1 MTQNDTHQTNGGF
14 VPVHNESDPL
24 IPFDVRDQNG
34 RRGMYILV
42 GAIAALLI
50 LAIII
55 FMTYQPG
62 TRDRYEP
69 PRVKADN
76 QPFKVQP
83 SDPGGA
89 QTPDQDKSVY
99 DVMAGKK
106 VDETVVTTPG
116 AEQPLEIAKEAM
128 PKSAN
133 IQVTAPKSVAP
144 KVTAPAPVQAPA
156 PVKVSPPKSAAPK
169 VVSSQPVATGNGNY
183 VVQVASVR
191 SYEAATDIWN
201 TVTEKFNPIMSS
213 GLYSD
218 IVQVDLEDKGIFY
231 RLRVAGLADKRAADQ
246 LCDQFK
252 ASGQACFVRQR

>member
-34 RRGMYILV
+34 RRGLYILA
-42 GAIAALLI
+42 GAIVALLVLATI
-50 LAIII
+50 L
-55 FMTYQPG
+55 FLTYQPG
-62 TRDRYEP
+62 TRDRGIP

-99 DVMAGKK
+99 DVMAGKTI
-106 VDETVVTTPG
+106 DETVVTTPG
-116 AEQPLEIAKEAM
+116 AEQPLQLTDDAM

-133 IQVTAPKSVAP
+133 IQVNAPKVVAP
-144 KVTAPAPVQAPA
+144 KVSAPA
-156 PVKVSPPKSAAPK
+156 PVKAPAPSKITPPKAEVPT
-169 VVSSQPVATGNGNY
+169 QPVATGNGDY

-191 SYEAATDIWN
+191 SAEAATDVWN
-201 TVTEKFNPIMSS
+201 TINNKYSSIMSG

-218 IVQVDLEDKGIFY
+218 VVQVDLGDKGIFY
-231 RLRVAGLADKRAADQ
+231 RLRVAGLADKPAADL